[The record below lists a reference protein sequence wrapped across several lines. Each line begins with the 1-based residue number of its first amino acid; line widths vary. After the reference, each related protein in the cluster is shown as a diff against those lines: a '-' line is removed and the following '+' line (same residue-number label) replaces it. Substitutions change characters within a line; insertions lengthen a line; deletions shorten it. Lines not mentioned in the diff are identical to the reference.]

1 LDKNGQSIC
10 RLSPEEAMKN
20 SVLCVMVIGTLFLLG
35 CGNKNDANEKNL
47 SEATNAYLVKK
58 GQLCLGL
65 AAKWPVDL
73 QESDRGPGIVR
84 GSQMAALE
92 KVGLVRS
99 HETETEVTPL
109 SGTAPVKVKVLR
121 YELTDDGKK
130 FYQEKEAAGLIGQK
144 ESRGDI
150 CFGQQA
156 LDSVTKTEGPIA
168 VGDKKEMTLYYTYKI
183 ENLADW
189 AKNPDIQ
196 KTFPGIVS
204 TINGAG
210 KTQLNQNLTLTD
222 QGWEAK

>member
-1 LDKNGQSIC
+1 
-10 RLSPEEAMKN
+10 MKTN
-20 SVLCVMVIGTLFLLG
+20 VLCVMVLITLLLAG
-35 CGNKNDANEKNL
+35 CGSKNDTNEKNL
-47 SEATNAYLVKK
+47 SDATNAYLVKK

-73 QESDRGPGIVR
+73 QDSDRGPGIVR

-99 HETETEVTPL
+99 HETEIEITPL
-109 SGTAPVKVKVLR
+109 SGTRPVKVKVLR

-130 FYQEKEAAGLIGQK
+130 FYQEKEAPGLIGQK

-156 LDSVTKTEGPIA
+156 LDTFIKTDGPIT

-189 AKNPDIQ
+189 AKSPDVQ
-196 KTFPGIVS
+196 NTFPGIVS

-210 KTQLNQNLTLTD
+210 KTTLNQNLILTD
-222 QGWEAK
+222 HGWEAK

>member
-1 LDKNGQSIC
+1 
-10 RLSPEEAMKN
+10 MKKR
-20 SVLCVMVIGTLFLLG
+20 VLCTMVLGTFLLVG
-35 CGNKNDANEKNL
+35 CGSKNDANEKNL

-73 QESDRGPGIVR
+73 QDSDRGPGMVR

-99 HETETEVTPL
+99 HETETEITPL
-109 SGTAPVKVKVLR
+109 SGSRPVKVKVLR

-130 FYQEKEAAGLIGQK
+130 FYQEKEAPGLIGQK

-156 LDSVTKTEGPIA
+156 LDTVIKTEGPIA

-189 AKNPDIQ
+189 AKNPDVQ

-210 KTQLNQNLTLTD
+210 KTQINQKLILTD

>member
-1 LDKNGQSIC
+1 MITGQSLY
-10 RLSPEEAMKN
+10 RFSLEEAMKN
-20 SVLCVMVIGTLFLLG
+20 NVLCIMVLGTFLLAG
-35 CGNKNDANEKNL
+35 CGSKNDANEKNL
-47 SEATNAYLVKK
+47 SDATNAYLVKK

-65 AAKWPVDL
+65 ASKWPVDL
-73 QESDRGPGIVR
+73 QDSDRGQGIVR

-92 KVGLVRS
+92 KAGLVRS
-99 HETETEVTPL
+99 HEAETEITPL
-109 SGTAPVKVKVLR
+109 SGARPVKVKVLR

-130 FYQEKEAAGLIGQK
+130 FYQEKEAPGLIGQK

-156 LDSVTKTEGPIA
+156 LDTVVRIEGPVA

-189 AKNPDIQ
+189 AKSPDVQ
-196 KTFPGIVS
+196 NTFPGIVS

-210 KTQLNQNLTLTD
+210 KTTLNQNLILTD
-222 QGWEAK
+222 HGWEAR

>member
-1 LDKNGQSIC
+1 
-10 RLSPEEAMKN
+10 MKN
-20 SVLCVMVIGTLFLLG
+20 NLLCVMVFGTFLLVG
-35 CGNKNDANEKNL
+35 CGSKNDANEKNL
-47 SEATNAYLVKK
+47 SDATNAYLVKK
-58 GQLCLGL
+58 GQLCLGI
-65 AAKWPVDL
+65 ATKWPVDL
-73 QESDRGPGIVR
+73 QDSDRGPGSVK
-84 GSQMAALE
+84 GSEMAALE
-92 KVGLVRS
+92 KIGLVRS
-99 HETETEVTPL
+99 QETETEVTPL
-109 SGTAPVKVKVLR
+109 SRTRPVKVKVLR

-130 FYQEKEAAGLIGQK
+130 FYQEKEVPGLIGEK

-156 LDSVTKTEGPIA
+156 LDTVVKTEGPIT

-210 KTQLNQNLTLTD
+210 KTQINQNLILTD

>member
-1 LDKNGQSIC
+1 
-10 RLSPEEAMKN
+10 MKSN
-20 SVLCVMVIGTLFLLG
+20 VLCIMVLATFLLAG
-35 CGNKNDANEKNL
+35 CGSKNDANEKNL

-65 AAKWPVDL
+65 ASKWPVDL
-73 QESDRGPGIVR
+73 QDSDRGQGIVR

-92 KVGLVRS
+92 KAGLVRS
-99 HETETEVTPL
+99 HEAEIEITPL
-109 SGTAPVKVKVLR
+109 SGARPVKSKVLR

-130 FYQEKEAAGLIGQK
+130 FYQEKEVPGLIGQK

-156 LDSVTKTEGPIA
+156 LDTVVRTEGPIA

-189 AKNPDIQ
+189 AKTPDVQ
-196 KTFPGIVS
+196 NVFPGIVS

-210 KTQLNQNLTLTD
+210 KTTLNQNLILTD
-222 QGWEAK
+222 HGWEAE

>member
-1 LDKNGQSIC
+1 
-10 RLSPEEAMKN
+10 MKN
-20 SVLCVMVIGTLFLLG
+20 SVLCVTVLGILLLLAG
-35 CGNKNDANEKNL
+35 CGSKNDANEKNL

-73 QESDRGPGIVR
+73 QESDRGPGMVR

-92 KVGLVRS
+92 KVGLVQS
-99 HETETEVTPL
+99 HETETEITPL
-109 SGTAPVKVKVLR
+109 SGARPVKVKVLR
-121 YELTDDGKK
+121 YELTGDGKK
-130 FYQEKEAAGLIGQK
+130 FYQEKEAAGLIGAK

-150 CFGQQA
+150 CFGKQA
-156 LDSVTKTEGPIA
+156 LDTVIKTEGPIT
-168 VGDKKEMTLYYTYKI
+168 VGDKKEVTLYYTYKI

-189 AKNPDIQ
+189 AKNPEVQ
-196 KTFPGIVS
+196 ETFPGIVS

-210 KTQLNQNLTLTD
+210 KTQLNQNLILTD

>member
-1 LDKNGQSIC
+1 MKKRALC
-10 RLSPEEAMKN
+10 AM
-20 SVLCVMVIGTLFLLG
+20 VLGTFLLVG
-35 CGNKNDANEKNL
+35 CGSKNDANEKNL

-73 QESDRGPGIVR
+73 QESDRGPGMVR

-92 KVGLVRS
+92 KVGLVQS
-99 HETETEVTPL
+99 HETETEITPL
-109 SGTAPVKVKVLR
+109 SGARPVKVKVLR

-130 FYQEKEAAGLIGQK
+130 FYQEKEAAGLIGAK

-156 LDSVTKTEGPIA
+156 LDTVIKTEGPIT
-168 VGDKKEMTLYYTYKI
+168 VGDKKEVTLYYTYKI

-189 AKNPDIQ
+189 AKNPDVQ
-196 KTFPGIVS
+196 NTFPGIVS

-210 KTQLNQNLTLTD
+210 KTTLNQNLILTD
-222 QGWEAK
+222 HGWETK

>member
-1 LDKNGQSIC
+1 
-10 RLSPEEAMKN
+10 MKTN
-20 SVLCVMVIGTLFLLG
+20 VLCVMVLGIVLLVG
-35 CGNKNDANEKNL
+35 CGSKNGANEKNL
-47 SEATNAYLVKK
+47 SDATNAYLVKK

-73 QESDRGPGIVR
+73 QDSDRGPGIVR

-92 KVGLVRS
+92 KVGLARS
-99 HETETEVTPL
+99 HETETEITPL
-109 SGTAPVKVKVLR
+109 SGTRSVKVKVLR

-130 FYQEKEAAGLIGQK
+130 FYQEKKSAGLIGQK

-156 LDSVTKTEGPIA
+156 LDTVIKTEGPIT

-183 ENLADW
+183 ETLADW
-189 AKNPDIQ
+189 AKNPDVQ

-210 KTQLNQNLTLTD
+210 KTTLNQNLILTD
-222 QGWEAK
+222 HGWEAK

>member
-1 LDKNGQSIC
+1 
-10 RLSPEEAMKN
+10 MKN
-20 SVLCVMVIGTLFLLG
+20 NVLCIMVLGTFLLAG
-35 CGNKNDANEKNL
+35 CGSKNDANEKNL
-47 SEATNAYLVKK
+47 SDATNAYLVKK

-65 AAKWPVDL
+65 ASKWPVDL
-73 QESDRGPGIVR
+73 QDSDRGQGIVR

-92 KVGLVRS
+92 KAGLVRS
-99 HETETEVTPL
+99 HEAETEITPL
-109 SGTAPVKVKVLR
+109 SGARPVKVKVLR

-130 FYQEKEAAGLIGQK
+130 FYQEKEAPGLIGQK

-156 LDSVTKTEGPIA
+156 LDTVVRIEGPVA

-189 AKNPDIQ
+189 AKSPDVQ
-196 KTFPGIVS
+196 NTFPGIVS

-210 KTQLNQNLTLTD
+210 KTTLNQNLILTD
-222 QGWEAK
+222 HGWEAE

>member
-1 LDKNGQSIC
+1 
-10 RLSPEEAMKN
+10 MKN
-20 SVLCVMVIGTLFLLG
+20 NVLCVMVLGTFILVG
-35 CGNKNDANEKNL
+35 CGSKNDANEKNL
-47 SEATNAYLVKK
+47 SEAANAYLVKK

-73 QESDRGPGIVR
+73 QDSDRGPGIVR

-92 KVGLVRS
+92 KVGLVQS
-99 HETETEVTPL
+99 HETETEITPL
-109 SGTAPVKVKVLR
+109 SGTHPVKAKVLR
-121 YELTDDGKK
+121 YELTDGGKR
-130 FYQEKEAAGLIGQK
+130 FYQEKEVPGLIGEK

-150 CFGQQA
+150 CFGRQA
-156 LDSVTKTEGPIA
+156 LDTVVRTEGPIT

-196 KTFPGIVS
+196 RAFPGIVS

-210 KTQLNQNLTLTD
+210 KTTLNQNLTLTG
-222 QGWEAK
+222 QGWEAN

>member
-1 LDKNGQSIC
+1 
-10 RLSPEEAMKN
+10 MKKT
-20 SVLCVMVIGTLFLLG
+20 VPYVMVLGTLILLG
-35 CGNKNDANEKNL
+35 CGSKNDTNEKNL
-47 SEATNAYLVKK
+47 SDATNAYLVKK

-73 QESDRGPGIVR
+73 QDSDRGPGIVR

-92 KVGLVRS
+92 KVGLARS
-99 HETETEVTPL
+99 HETETEITPL
-109 SGTAPVKVKVLR
+109 SGTRSVKVKVLR

-130 FYQEKEAAGLIGQK
+130 FYQEKEAAGFIGQK

-156 LDSVTKTEGPIA
+156 LDTVIKTEGPIT

-204 TINGAG
+204 TISGAE
-210 KTQLNQNLTLTD
+210 KTQINQNLILTD

>member
-1 LDKNGQSIC
+1 MGQSLC
-10 RLSPEEAMKN
+10 RLSLEEAMKN
-20 SVLCVMVIGTLFLLG
+20 NVLCIMVLGTFLLAG
-35 CGNKNDANEKNL
+35 CGSKNDANEKNL

-65 AAKWPVDL
+65 ASKWPVDL
-73 QESDRGPGIVR
+73 QDSDRGQGIVR

-92 KVGLVRS
+92 KAGLVQS
-99 HETETEVTPL
+99 HDTEIEIKPL
-109 SGTAPVKVKVLR
+109 SGTRPVKAKVLR
-121 YELTDDGKK
+121 YELTNDGKK
-130 FYQEKEAAGLIGQK
+130 FYQEKEVPGLIGEK

-156 LDSVTKTEGPIA
+156 LDTVVRTEGPIA

-189 AKNPDIQ
+189 AKSPDLQ
-196 KTFPGIVS
+196 NVFPGIVS

-210 KTQLNQNLTLTD
+210 KTTLNQNLILTD
-222 QGWEAK
+222 HGWEAE

>member
-1 LDKNGQSIC
+1 
-10 RLSPEEAMKN
+10 MK
-20 SVLCVMVIGTLFLLG
+20 
-35 CGNKNDANEKNL
+35 A
-47 SEATNAYLVKK
+47 
-58 GQLCLGL
+58 
-65 AAKWPVDL
+65 
-73 QESDRGPGIVR
+73 
-84 GSQMAALE
+84 
-92 KVGLVRS
+92 
-99 HETETEVTPL
+99 
-109 SGTAPVKVKVLR
+109 KVLR

-130 FYQEKEAAGLIGQK
+130 FYQEKEAPGLIGEK

-156 LDSVTKTEGPIA
+156 LDTVIKTEGPIT

-196 KTFPGIVS
+196 RAFPGIVS

-210 KTQLNQNLTLTD
+210 KTTLNQNLTLTD

>member
-1 LDKNGQSIC
+1 
-10 RLSPEEAMKN
+10 MKSN
-20 SVLCVMVIGTLFLLG
+20 VLCIMVLGTFLLAG
-35 CGNKNDANEKNL
+35 CGSKNDASEKNL

-65 AAKWPVDL
+65 ASKWPVDL
-73 QESDRGPGIVR
+73 QDSDRGQGIVR

-92 KVGLVRS
+92 KAGLVRS
-99 HETETEVTPL
+99 HEAEIEITPL
-109 SGTAPVKVKVLR
+109 SGARPVKSKVLR
-121 YELTDDGKK
+121 YELTDDGKT
-130 FYQEKEAAGLIGQK
+130 FYQEKEVPGLIGQK

-156 LDSVTKTEGPIA
+156 LDTVVRTEGPIA

-189 AKNPDIQ
+189 AKNPDVQ
-196 KTFPGIVS
+196 NVFPGIVS

-210 KTQLNQNLTLTD
+210 KTMLNQNLILTD
-222 QGWEAK
+222 HGWEAE

>member
-1 LDKNGQSIC
+1 
-10 RLSPEEAMKN
+10 MKN
-20 SVLCVMVIGTLFLLG
+20 NVLVVMVLGTLLLVG
-35 CGNKNDANEKNL
+35 CGSKNDANEKNL
-47 SEATNAYLVKK
+47 SEATNASLVKK
-58 GQLCLGL
+58 GQLCIGL
-65 AAKWPVDL
+65 VAKWPVDL
-73 QESDRGPGIVR
+73 QDSDRGPGIVR

-130 FYQEKEAAGLIGQK
+130 FYQEKEPAGLIGQK

-150 CFGQQA
+150 CFGQQV
-156 LDSVTKTEGPIA
+156 LDSVIKTEGPINI
-168 VGDKKEMTLYYTYKI
+168 GDKKEMTIYYTYKI

-196 KTFPGIVS
+196 KTFPGIAS
-204 TINGAG
+204 TINGAR
-210 KTQLNQNLTLTD
+210 KTQLNQNLILTD
-222 QGWEAK
+222 QGWEAQ

>member
-1 LDKNGQSIC
+1 MGQSVC
-10 RLSPEEAMKN
+10 RLSLEEAMKN
-20 SVLCVMVIGTLFLLG
+20 NVLCIMVLGTFLLAG
-35 CGNKNDANEKNL
+35 CGSKNDANEKNL
-47 SEATNAYLVKK
+47 SEATNAYLVKR

-65 AAKWPVDL
+65 ASKWPVDL
-73 QESDRGPGIVR
+73 QDSDRGQGIVR

-92 KVGLVRS
+92 KAGLVRS
-99 HETETEVTPL
+99 HEAETEITPL
-109 SGTAPVKVKVLR
+109 SGAPPVKSKVLR

-130 FYQEKEAAGLIGQK
+130 FYREKEVPGLIGEK

-156 LDSVTKTEGPIA
+156 LDTVVRAEGPIA

-189 AKNPDIQ
+189 AKSPDVQ
-196 KTFPGIVS
+196 NVFPGIVS

-210 KTQLNQNLTLTD
+210 KTTLNQNLILTD
-222 QGWEAK
+222 HGWEAE

>member
-1 LDKNGQSIC
+1 
-10 RLSPEEAMKN
+10 MKN
-20 SVLCVMVIGTLFLLG
+20 NVLCIMVLGTFLLAG
-35 CGNKNDANEKNL
+35 CGSKNDANEKNL

-65 AAKWPVDL
+65 ASKWPVDL
-73 QESDRGPGIVR
+73 QDSDRGQGIVR

-92 KVGLVRS
+92 KAGLVRS
-99 HETETEVTPL
+99 HEAETEITPL
-109 SGTAPVKVKVLR
+109 SGARPVKVKVLR

-130 FYQEKEAAGLIGQK
+130 FYQEKEAGGLIGEK
-144 ESRGDI
+144 DSRGDI

-196 KTFPGIVS
+196 KTFPGIAS
-204 TINGAG
+204 TINGAR
-210 KTQLNQNLTLTD
+210 KTQLNQNLILTD
-222 QGWEAK
+222 QGLEAQ

>member
-1 LDKNGQSIC
+1 
-10 RLSPEEAMKN
+10 MKTN
-20 SVLCVMVIGTLFLLG
+20 VLCVMVLVTLLLAG
-35 CGNKNDANEKNL
+35 CGSKNDANEKNL
-47 SEATNAYLVKK
+47 SDATNAYLVKK

-73 QESDRGPGIVR
+73 QDSDRGPGIVR

-92 KVGLVRS
+92 KVGLVQS
-99 HETETEVTPL
+99 HETETEITPL
-109 SGTAPVKVKVLR
+109 SGTRPVKVKVLR

-130 FYQEKEAAGLIGQK
+130 FYQEKEAPGLIGQK

-156 LDSVTKTEGPIA
+156 LDTVVRIEGPVA

-189 AKNPDIQ
+189 AKSPDVQ
-196 KTFPGIVS
+196 STFPGIVS

-210 KTQLNQNLTLTD
+210 KTTLNQNLILTD
-222 QGWEAK
+222 HGWETK

>member
-1 LDKNGQSIC
+1 
-10 RLSPEEAMKN
+10 MKN
-20 SVLCVMVIGTLFLLG
+20 SVPCVMVIGTLFLLG
-35 CGNKNDANEKNL
+35 CGSKNDANEKNL

-73 QESDRGPGIVR
+73 QDSDRGPGIVK

-109 SGTAPVKVKVLR
+109 SGTAPIRVKVLR

-130 FYQEKEAAGLIGQK
+130 FYQEKELPGLAGEK
-144 ESRGDI
+144 EIRGDI

-156 LDSVTKTEGPIA
+156 LDSVIKTEGPIT

-196 KTFPGIVS
+196 RAFPGIVS
-204 TINGAG
+204 TLNGAG
-210 KTQLNQNLTLTD
+210 KTTLNQNLTLTD
-222 QGWEAK
+222 QGWEAQ

>member
-1 LDKNGQSIC
+1 
-10 RLSPEEAMKN
+10 MKN
-20 SVLCVMVIGTLFLLG
+20 NVLCIMVLGSFLLTG
-35 CGNKNDANEKNL
+35 CGSKNDANEKDL

-65 AAKWPVDL
+65 ASKWPVDL
-73 QESDRGPGIVR
+73 QDSDRGQGIVR

-92 KVGLVRS
+92 KAGLVRS
-99 HETETEVTPL
+99 HEAETEITPL
-109 SGTAPVKVKVLR
+109 SGAPPVKSKVLR

-130 FYQEKEAAGLIGQK
+130 FYREKEVPGLIGEK

-156 LDSVTKTEGPIA
+156 LDTVVRTEGPIA

-189 AKNPDIQ
+189 AKSPDVQ
-196 KTFPGIVS
+196 NVFPGIVS

-210 KTQLNQNLTLTD
+210 KTTFNQNLILTD
-222 QGWEAK
+222 HGWEAK